1 MKTRKTSN
9 NVVLAISVAVLIVG
23 CQSGENKVEEGNS
36 VQGKQEDQILA
47 VAAAEDLLPA
57 QQDAIDAFQKGDKR
71 LLGVQTR
78 GVSIPGVDDALLPE
92 LRKRYGVALR
102 SVNDV
107 IKSEEDRDSLT
118 EVFQYVR
125 EYNGKMAQLLSNE
138 VVNDVPRDVSN
149 DGPD

>member
-1 MKTRKTSN
+1 MAT
-9 NVVLAISVAVLIVG
+9 
-23 CQSGENKVEEGNS
+23 VET
-36 VQGKQEDQILA
+36 
-47 VAAAEDLLPA
+47 LLPA
-57 QQDAIDAFQKGDKR
+57 QQDAVNAFQKGDKR

-78 GVSIPGVDDALLPE
+78 GVSIPGVDDKLLPV
-92 LRKRYGVALR
+92 LRERYGVALR

-138 VVNDVPRDVSN
+138 VADELPEKL
-149 DGPD
+149 

>member
-1 MKTRKTSN
+1 MNIRKTRTR
-9 NVVLAISVAVLIVG
+9 VVLAISVSVLIVG
-23 CQSGENKVEEGNS
+23 CQSGDNKVEEGNR
-36 VQGKQEDQILA
+36 VQGKQLDQVSTMA
-47 VAAAEDLLPA
+47 TVETLLPA
-57 QQDAIDAFQKGDKR
+57 QQDAVNAFQKGDKR

-78 GVSIPGVDDALLPE
+78 GVSIPGVDDKLLPV
-92 LRKRYGVALR
+92 LRERYGVALR

-138 VVNDVPRDVSN
+138 VADELPEKL
-149 DGPD
+149 